1 MKALL
6 PSLEMNEEVLD
17 QEWMGKFPLD
27 NSWQQKKSD
36 SYFSTSRN
44 IRREQFFKEFSE
56 FICAFFFNIPKSLW
70 NLIVFILQQFFQHL

>member
-17 QEWMGKFPLD
+17 QEWMGEFPLD

-56 FICAFFFNIPKSLW
+56 FICAFFFNI
-70 NLIVFILQQFFQHL
+70 NLFETGFFFILQQFFQHL